1 LGLKMPVGSSTEEVC
16 FFRER
21 VWWRNL
27 ENECGSVVN
36 ERMNGCDNERKNEC
50 VNERMND

>member
-1 LGLKMPVGSSTEEVC
+1 
-16 FFRER
+16 